1 MSNKIKTKLVL
12 AVHLC
17 LLRKS
22 ESTTLSVL
30 LYTVKEANLKDGHR
44 LLLDTV

>member
-22 ESTTLSVL
+22 ESSTLSVL
-30 LYTVKEANLKDGHR
+30 LYKVNEASQ
-44 LLLDTV
+44 